1 MKRFQVALRR
11 RFPLLFAAVAV
22 ALLAWPAVVVARP
35 AAEDAYPL
43 RPTIVLVHGAWAD
56 GSSWDGV
63 TARLQ
68 AAGYPVRVPPNPL
81 RSLPGDSETIADFL
95 STIKGPIVL
104 AGHSYGGAVIT
115 NTAEGNANVRALVYV
130 DAFAPDEGEKV
141 VDLVGPDSVLA
152 GDPATIFDFVPY
164 PGAPDGDADLY
175 LQEQVFLT
183 GFANGVPAEQAAVLW
198 ASQRPLAA
206 TASNQPSGPAAWKTI
221 PSWYVVGTQDQV
233 IPKDR
238 QLFMAKRAG
247 SAVTKVDAGHLSLV
261 TNPDEVTAVVL
272 DAVKHVSAT

>member
-1 MKRFQVALRR
+1 MKRILVALRR
-11 RFPLLFAAVAV
+11 RFPLLFAVVAV
-22 ALLAWPAVVVARP
+22 ALLAWPAAVVAQP
-35 AAEDAYPL
+35 AEDAYPL
-43 RPTIVLVHGAWAD
+43 KPTIVLVHGAWAD

-95 STIKGPIVL
+95 STIAGPIVL
-104 AGHSYGGAVIT
+104 VGHSYGGAVIT
-115 NTAEGNANVRALVYV
+115 NAAEGNTNVRALVYV

-152 GDPATIFDFVPY
+152 GDPALVFDFVPF
-164 PGAPDGDADLY
+164 PDAPEGDADLY
-175 LQEQVFLT
+175 LKEEVFLT
-183 GFANGVPAEQAAVLW
+183 GFANGVPVEQARVLW
-198 ASQRPLAA
+198 ASQRPLVA
-206 TASNQPSGPAAWKTI
+206 TASNQESGPAAWKTI

-233 IPKDR
+233 IPKAQ

-247 SAVTKVDAGHLSLV
+247 SAVTKVDAGHLSLI
-261 TNPDEVTAVVL
+261 TKPDEVTEVIL
-272 DAVKHVSAT
+272 DAVRHVSAT